1 MTLKN
6 KYIQA
11 LLAVVLVVVIN
22 YVSTTVYSRLDI
34 TKDGRYTLSEASINT
49 IKNVNAPI
57 YVDVYLEGNLPS
69 EFKRLQ
75 LETKQLLE
83 GFVSENENIIVTYI
97 DAEKLNED
105 INIISEE
112 MQKFGMPPARVDI
125 LENGKTSQQLV
136 FPWAVINHNKKTAK
150 VSLLK
155 NNLGSSTQERI
166 NNSVQHLEYAF
177 ASAFK
182 NVTTTETKNIAH
194 LIGNNELKS
203 IYAYDFYQTLE
214 KEYPYKITPFA
225 LDSAN
230 TKAVETLK
238 NLSKFDLAIIAKPR
252 KKFTDNEKFVLDQ
265 YTMNGGKSL
274 WLVDEVIAEMDS
286 IKPPNYQMMSI
297 ARDLN
302 LNDLFFSYGF
312 RVNPVLVKDLYAAD
326 IVLADANGQFNK
338 YPWFYNP
345 LVMPTVKHE
354 IVNNINAV
362 KFEFAN
368 SIDLLKQGVNL
379 KKTPLLQTSPLTA
392 TQGAPALVSFNDIS
406 LGKKPDLKKYHKK
419 HLNLAAL
426 IEGKFTSAYKN
437 RVKPF
442 VLKNAKDEGKETKM
456 IVVADG
462 DIIKNQLEKG
472 KPLALGFDKF
482 TGRTY
487 GNKEFLLNAVNYL
500 LDDTGLL
507 KVRNK
512 EVKIPL
518 LDVARIAKEKQK
530 WQFIN
535 IGVPLLL
542 LTLFGFGYAFYRKKK
557 YA

>member
-1 MTLKN
+1 MIKN

-11 LLAVVLVVVIN
+11 VLAVLMVALLNFVASI
-22 YVSTTVYSRLDI
+22 YFTRFDMTR
-34 TKDGRYTLSEASINT
+34 DGRYTLSQASINT
-49 IKNVNAPI
+49 VKNVETPI
-57 YVDVYLEGNLPS
+57 YVDVYLDGNLPA

-83 GFVSENENIIVTYI
+83 GFTAENSNIIVTYI
-97 DAEKLNED
+97 DPKTINDD
-105 INIISEE
+105 IEVISTE

-136 FPWAVINHNKKTAK
+136 FPWAVINHNKKVAK

-155 NNLGSSTQERI
+155 NNIGSNANERI

-177 ASAFK
+177 ANAFK
-182 NVTTTETKNIAH
+182 NVTTKAVKQIAH
-194 LIGNNELKS
+194 LVGNDEMESVYLF
-203 IYAYDFYQTLE
+203 DLYQTLE

-230 TKAVETLK
+230 VKSEQTLK
-238 NLSKFDLAIIAKPR
+238 GLKNFDLAIVAKPNKR
-252 KKFTDNEKFVLDQ
+252 FTEKEKYVLDQ
-265 YTMNGGKSL
+265 YTMNGGKTL
-274 WLVDEVIAEMDS
+274 WLIDAVHAEMDS
-286 IKPPNYQMMSI
+286 IKPPNYQMMTV
-297 ARDLN
+297 AKDLK
-302 LNDLFFSYGF
+302 LTDLFFSYGF
-312 RVNPVLVKDLYAAD
+312 RVNPELVKDLYAAD
-326 IVLADANGQFNK
+326 IVLADKNGQLNK

-345 LVMPTVKHE
+345 LVIPTQKHE

-368 SIDLLKQGVNL
+368 TIDLLKQGVNL

-392 TQGAPALVSFNDIS
+392 TVGVPALVNFSDIS

-426 IEGKFTSAYKN
+426 IEGRFTSSYKN

-442 VLKNAKDEGKETKM
+442 ELKGAKDEGQKTKM
-456 IVVADG
+456 IIVADG
-462 DIIKNQLEKG
+462 DVIKNQLDKG

-530 WQFIN
+530 WQLIN
-535 IGVPLLL
+535 IIVPLVLL
-542 LTLFGFGYAFYRKKK
+542 GLFGLGYKYYRKKK